1 MVRVPVDEAPFA
13 LDGKGTD
20 VNEVPRRGVIPLP
33 KHNRKCLEYLVLSN
47 LSTIFIKSRELILK

>member
-20 VNEVPRRGVIPLP
+20 VNEVPRRGSSLCQNI
-33 KHNRKCLEYLVLSN
+33 
-47 LSTIFIKSRELILK
+47 TINA